1 MNNMDRIQIN
11 GVWYVREDQAYQ
23 ESIQLDPTNYHGC
36 VVENDEFVIKATKLY
51 DESGDRYYDA
61 LDIKFTDKRHKP
73 WKEETWDNNK
83 WMNDVLNNVP
93 TSLADITNIGPNGV
107 QFIRA
112 FLKHL
117 KNKEWL

>member
-51 DESGDRYYDA
+51 DEAGDRYYDA

-93 TSLADITNIGPNGV
+93 ASLADITNIGSNGV
-107 QFIRA
+107 QFLQA

>member
-1 MNNMDRIQIN
+1 MDRIQIN

-23 ESIQLDPTNYHGC
+23 ESIQLDPSNYHGC
-36 VVENDEFVIKATKLY
+36 VVENDEFAIEATKLY
-51 DESGDRYYDA
+51 DEDGDRYHDI

-93 TSLADITNIGPNGV
+93 ASLADITNIGSNGV
-107 QFIRA
+107 QFLQS

-117 KNKEWL
+117 KKKEWL